1 MKVTSIFILKR
12 RSLLERSMYFID
24 LNLKN
29 KIGTVMYINVE
40 FKLLIFKDEIFIFD
54 FERRSIQKNAYE
66 IFQWQ

>member
-54 FERRSIQKNAYE
+54 FERRSIEKNAYE